1 MQKNAYPKFVTSVA
15 LLGKLVNR
23 GVETENPGGIILNLL
38 QDIDLSVL
46 ENQLE
51 RRFRRGN
58 LEELDLILLSKGKL
72 VKVLKY
78 KK

>member
-1 MQKNAYPKFVTSVA
+1 MQKNAYPKFATSVA

-23 GVETENPGGIILNLL
+23 GVETENLGGIILNLL